1 MADTNSIMR
10 PTGQKD
16 LTRRTVLGGL
26 TLAASTLALPIP
38 EFEFANLSALDA
50 GCLPHPVSALPFVRT
65 ATEDEKAAGAAPR
78 DFWAVSPSGDY
89 ATDCGT
95 GAHYASLAVDYMS
108 ATRSP
113 HMLGWV
119 VADMMALQRSH
130 SGIEVGFASVFS
142 RLATEA
148 HAARLALREGGLT

>member
-1 MADTNSIMR
+1 MTNFDTIML
-10 PTGQKD
+10 PDGQKD
-16 LTRRTVLGGL
+16 LTRRAILG
-26 TLAASTLALPIP
+26 ALALSVPRMARMLPSI
-38 EFEFANLSALDA
+38 NMDLTSAKPPA
-50 GCLPHPVSALPFVRT
+50 HPVLALPFVRDRRD
-65 ATEDEKAAGAAPR
+65 DERASGAAPR
-78 DFWAVSPSGDY
+78 CFWHVSPSGDY
-89 ATDCGT
+89 ATDSGT

-130 SGIEVGFASVFS
+130 SGIEVGFASVFG

-148 HAARLALREGGLT
+148 HTARLALREGGLV